1 MGVQSAEGER
11 VVVEAQR
18 PATYREVFGVVEFR
32 ALYFAFVLSM
42 LGDMLARVAVS
53 YMVFT
58 TSKSP
63 LLSAAAFALS
73 YLPWAVGGP
82 FLAALADRWPRRTV
96 MIVCDVLRA
105 GLVAVLAIPGL
116 PMWVVLG
123 VLVLA
128 ALLAPPFEA
137 ARSALMPELLDGDR
151 FVVATGVLV
160 LSTYVGN
167 VLGFVLGGA
176 LIERIKPNGVLLVDA
191 GTFAV
196 SAVVIALFLRR
207 RPAAGATRRPSLVR
221 ETADG
226 LRLVFRHHVLRSYLL
241 LAWAV
246 SALVYASE
254 GLAAP
259 YAKHLR
265 AGPTAVGLLLAAL
278 PLGVAIGGLV
288 LTRGTAQTRRIRLFI
303 PLAALSTVAM
313 LPLFYDPP
321 LPVVLALYVASGVGL
336 ATTVPLNAMF
346 VRAVTPQ
353 YRGRAFGVAR
363 SGLEIGQGL
372 AILAAGALATQL
384 KVPVVIALFG
394 GVAGTA
400 LVALIALNWPTVE
413 EQLRAATAPAG
424 GDSTDL
430 HADRT

>member
-1 MGVQSAEGER
+1 MGAGPAEGVR

-18 PATYREVFGVVEFR
+18 PATYREVFGSTEFR
-32 ALYFAFVLSM
+32 ALYSAFVLSM
-42 LGDMLARVAVS
+42 VGDMLARVAVT

-58 TSKSP
+58 MSKSP

-105 GLVAVLAIPGL
+105 GLVAILAVPRL
-116 PMWVVLG
+116 PLWLVLG
-123 VLVLA
+123 LLVLA

-137 ARSALMPELLDGDR
+137 ARSALMPELLEGDR

-160 LSTYVGN
+160 VSTYAGN

-176 LIERIKPNGVLLVDA
+176 LIELIRPHGVLLIDA

-196 SAVVIALFLRR
+196 SAVLIALFLRR
-207 RPAAGATRRPSLVR
+207 RPAAETTSRPSLVR

-226 LRLVFRHHVLRSYLL
+226 LRLVFRHPVLRSYLL

-259 YAKHLR
+259 YAVHLH

-278 PLGVAIGGLV
+278 PVGVAIGGLV
-288 LTRGTAQTRRIRLFI
+288 LTRGTAPARRIRLAI
-303 PLAALSTVAM
+303 PLAALSTVSM

-336 ATTVPLNAMF
+336 AMTVPLNAMF
-346 VRAVTPQ
+346 VRAVTPD
-353 YRGRAFGVAR
+353 YRARAFGVAR

-372 AILAAGALATQL
+372 AILAAGAAATRL
-384 KVPVVIALFG
+384 EVPVVIALFG

-400 LVALIALNWPTVE
+400 LVALIALRWPTVAD
-413 EQLRAATAPAG
+413 QLEAETAPVG
-424 GDSTDL
+424 GPPDV
-430 HADRT
+430 HADRA